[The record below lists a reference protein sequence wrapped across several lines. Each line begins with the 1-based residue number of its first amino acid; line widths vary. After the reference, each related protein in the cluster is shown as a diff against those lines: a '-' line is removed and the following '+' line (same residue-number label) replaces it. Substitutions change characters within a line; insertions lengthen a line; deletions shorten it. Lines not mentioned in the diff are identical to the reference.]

1 MSRPRKGPPLPAPFD
16 KTDQRYLLCAY
27 SRVCEGTALKWL
39 AGDQSV
45 TEPYCRQLVLACQSM
60 GIMPPVGAKL
70 PPPIGVE
77 PVPPKLRAVV
87 S

>member
-16 KTDQRYLLCAY
+16 QMDQRHLLCAY
-27 SRVCEGTALKWL
+27 SRVCESTALKWL

-45 TEPYCRQLVLACQSM
+45 TEPYCRQLLLACQSM
-60 GIMPPVGAKL
+60 GVVPPLGAKL
-70 PPPIGVE
+70 PPPIGAE
-77 PVPPKLRAVV
+77 PAKPHLRAL

>member
-16 KTDQRYLLCAY
+16 KADQRHLLCAY
-27 SRVCEGTALKWL
+27 SRVCEGTAIKWL

-60 GIMPPVGAKL
+60 GVVPPLGAKL
-70 PPPIGVE
+70 PLPIGVDATVTK
-77 PVPPKLRAVV
+77 PLRVV